1 MNKEVAPKMN
11 RGQVLLVIV
20 AGIASYLDAAIL
32 VSCGVALPLW
42 TKHFEFSPLISG
54 SINTALTLAVA
65 IGAVSGGALSD
76 KFGRVT
82 VFNLDIFVVA
92 VGTAMV
98 AFTNNIALLFVGLA
112 LAGWGSGADLPTS
125 LAVISERMDK
135 ANYGKAITS
144 TQLYW
149 TAGIIL
155 SQFIGFLT
163 AGMPNIEPVRYLFG
177 IISFLAFINWGVRIF
192 SKSFRNIENNLADEV
207 QTAEGTEEIAESKP
221 KLMELLKQKTVVVP
235 LVLLTLFYLFWNLPA
250 NSFGMFLNYFLVIV
264 DKQAAATATIVA
276 MIGNI
281 LGFVATLIFMRT
293 ADTKYRY
300 HIMFVGLVMGMIAM
314 FIAGL
319 SASYWFIFSVCYV
332 VYMWG
337 YIWIG
342 EPIYKVWTQSFYPVN
357 ARASMTG
364 FSLGVVRALTAAF
377 ALVTPTLMA
386 ISPALFLWILFGC
399 VIVYGIFSIIIVRMI
414 PKYHIHDHA
423 LDLLHAAKAAK
434 K

>member
-1 MNKEVAPKMN
+1 MDNKVTPKMN
-11 RGQVLLVIV
+11 KGQVLLVVV

-42 TKHFEFSPLISG
+42 TKYFEFSPLISG

-76 KFGRVT
+76 KFGRVAI
-82 VFNLDIFVVA
+82 FNFDILVVA
-92 VGTAMV
+92 IGTALV
-98 AFTNNIALLFVGLA
+98 AFTNNIPLLFVGLA

-163 AGMPNIEPVRYLFG
+163 AGMSGIMPVKYLFG
-177 IISFLAFINWGVRIF
+177 FIALMAFINWGIRIF
-192 SKSFRNIENNLADEV
+192 SKSFRDIENNLADDV
-207 QTAEGTEEIAESKP
+207 QTAEGTEQIAEAKP
-221 KLMELLKQKTVVVP
+221 KLGELLKQKTILVP

-264 DKQAAATATIVA
+264 DNQAAATATIVA
-276 MIGNI
+276 IIGNV
-281 LGFVATLIFMRT
+281 LGFVATLIFMRI

-300 HIMFVGLVMGMIAM
+300 HIMFAGLAMGIAAM

-319 SASYWFIFSVCYV
+319 SAAYWFIFSVCYI
-332 VYMWG
+332 VYMFG

-364 FSLGVVRALTAAF
+364 FSLGIVRALTAAF
-377 ALVTPTLMA
+377 ALITPTLMA

-399 VIVYGIFSIIIVRMI
+399 VIIYGIFAIAIVKMI
-414 PKYHIHDHA
+414 PRYHIHDNA
-423 LDLLHAAKAAK
+423 LEKLHAAKAAK

>member
-1 MNKEVAPKMN
+1 MNNTVAPKMS
-11 RGQVLLVIV
+11 RDQILLVVV
-20 AGIASYLDAAIL
+20 AGIASYLDASIL

-42 TKHFEFSPLISG
+42 TNYFAFSPLISG

-76 KFGRVT
+76 KFGRVAI
-82 VFNLDIFVVA
+82 FNFDILVVA
-92 VGTAMV
+92 VGTAII
-98 AFTNNIALLFVGLA
+98 AFTDNIILLFIGLA

-149 TAGIIL
+149 TVGIIL

-163 AGMPNIEPVRYLFG
+163 ADMAGIIPVKFLFG
-177 IISFLAFINWGVRIF
+177 FISLMAFINWGVRIF
-192 SKSFRNIENNLADEV
+192 SKSFKNIETGLADEV
-207 QTAEGTEEIAESKP
+207 QSSEGTEAIAEAKP
-221 KLMELLKQKTVVVP
+221 KLGELLKQKSVLVP

-264 DKQAAATATIVA
+264 DHQAAATATIVA
-276 MIGNI
+276 MAGNI
-281 LGFVATLIFMRT
+281 LGFVATLIFMKA
-293 ADTKYRY
+293 ADTKYRS
-300 HIMFVGLVMGMIAM
+300 HIMFIGLAMGIVAM

-319 SASYWFIFSVCYV
+319 SASYWFIFSVCYI
-332 VYMWG
+332 VYMFG

-364 FSLGVVRALTAAF
+364 FSLGIVRALTAAF
-377 ALVTPTLMA
+377 ALITPTLMA

-399 VIVYGIFSIIIVRMI
+399 VIIYGIFAIAIVKII
-414 PKYHIHDHA
+414 PKYHIHDTA
-423 LDLLHAAKAAK
+423 LEQLHAAKIAK

>member
-1 MNKEVAPKMN
+1 MDNKVTPKMN
-11 RGQVLLVIV
+11 KGQVLLVVV

-42 TKHFEFSPLISG
+42 TKYFEFSPLISG

-76 KFGRVT
+76 KFGRVAI
-82 VFNLDIFVVA
+82 FNFDILVVA
-92 VGTAMV
+92 IGTALV
-98 AFTNNIALLFVGLA
+98 AFTNNIPLLFVGLA

-163 AGMPNIEPVRYLFG
+163 AGMSGIMPVKYLFG
-177 IISFLAFINWGVRIF
+177 FIALMAFINWGVRIF
-192 SKSFRNIENNLADEV
+192 SKSFRDIENNLADDV
-207 QTAEGTEEIAESKP
+207 QTAEGTEQIAEAKP
-221 KLMELLKQKTVVVP
+221 KLGELLKQKTILVP

-264 DKQAAATATIVA
+264 DNQAAATATIVA
-276 MIGNI
+276 IIGNV
-281 LGFVATLIFMRT
+281 LGFVATLIFMRI

-300 HIMFVGLVMGMIAM
+300 HIMFAGLAMGIAAM

-319 SASYWFIFSVCYV
+319 SAAYWFIFSVCYI
-332 VYMWG
+332 VYMFG

-364 FSLGVVRALTAAF
+364 FSLGIVRALTAAF
-377 ALVTPTLMA
+377 ALITPTLMA

-399 VIVYGIFSIIIVRMI
+399 VIIYGIFAIAIVKMI
-414 PKYHIHDHA
+414 PRYHIHDNA
-423 LDLLHAAKAAK
+423 LEKLHAAKAAK

>member
-1 MNKEVAPKMN
+1 MNNTVAPKMS
-11 RGQVLLVIV
+11 RDQILLVVV
-20 AGIASYLDAAIL
+20 AGIASYLDASIL

-42 TKHFEFSPLISG
+42 TNYFAFSPLISG

-76 KFGRVT
+76 KFGRVAI
-82 VFNLDIFVVA
+82 FNFDILVVA
-92 VGTAMV
+92 VGTAII
-98 AFTNNIALLFVGLA
+98 AFTDNIILLFIGLA

-149 TAGIIL
+149 TVGIIL

-163 AGMPNIEPVRYLFG
+163 ADMAGIIPVKFLFG
-177 IISFLAFINWGVRIF
+177 FISLMAFINWGVRIF
-192 SKSFRNIENNLADEV
+192 SKSFKNIETGLADEV
-207 QTAEGTEEIAESKP
+207 QSSEGTEAIAEAKP
-221 KLMELLKQKTVVVP
+221 KLGELLKQKSVLVP

-264 DKQAAATATIVA
+264 DHQAAATATIIA
-276 MIGNI
+276 MAGNI
-281 LGFVATLIFMRT
+281 LGFVATLIFMKA

-300 HIMFVGLVMGMIAM
+300 HIMFIGLAMGIVAM

-319 SASYWFIFSVCYV
+319 SASYWFIFSVCYI
-332 VYMWG
+332 VYMFG

-364 FSLGVVRALTAAF
+364 FSLGIVRALTAAF
-377 ALVTPTLMA
+377 ALITPTLMA

-399 VIVYGIFSIIIVRMI
+399 VIIYGIFAIAIVKII
-414 PKYHIHDHA
+414 PKYHIHDTA
-423 LDLLHAAKAAK
+423 LEQLHAAKIAK